1 MKTVFALSLAAL
13 LSSCSYFN
21 KAPRVVEKIVLVD
34 EGPTSFRASRGE
46 AVYDREAYSY
56 LNTAEGPLNLNHTT
70 VTHRVLTDESLTALS
85 SDIGGVCVG
94 ENAWICDSSI
104 RGSAHIQKELQIY
117 QSEVLGDLFV
127 GKELVASEVHFAEDV
142 TVEGNVTAQNSTFEG
157 TLTATADI
165 VCLSHTQAKSIRIK
179 DCGPY
184 WDKQI
189 VRLRQESVVEGDII
203 FESGRGR
210 LLMDDCSRFKGTLS
224 GGQFLEQCK
233 EYGPAR

>member
-1 MKTVFALSLAAL
+1 MKRVFALSLAL
-13 LSSCSYFN
+13 LSSCSFN
-21 KAPRVVEKIVLVD
+21 KEPRIVEKIVLVD
-34 EGPTSFRASRGE
+34 EGPTSFRASTGE

-56 LNTAEGPLNLNHTT
+56 LSTAEGPLNLNHTT
-70 VTHRVLTDESLTALS
+70 VTHRVLTDESLTSLS

-94 ENAWICDSSI
+94 GNAWICDSHI
-104 RGSAHIQKELQIY
+104 RGSAHIQKELQIFD
-117 QSEVLGDLFV
+117 SEVLGDLFV
-127 GKELVASEVHFAEDV
+127 GEELRASGVKFASDV
-142 TVEGNVTAQNSTFEG
+142 TVEGNVTAQNTVFEG

-165 VCLSHTQAKSIRIK
+165 VCLSHTQAKLIRIK

-210 LLMDDCSRFKGTLS
+210 LLMDDCSRFKGTLC
-224 GGQFLEQCK
+224 GGQFVEQCK
-233 EYGPAR
+233 EYGPAY